1 MPRLLSII
9 MRAQIR
15 LVKPIL
21 NRFSIQTAR
30 AFQDNL
36 GDMEAKSL
44 ASKVTFEPI
53 AFENFEACF
62 VSPKGMPQDKDK
74 VILYLHGGAYVAGNI
89 AYARG
94 FAGIIAAET
103 NRFVLAAAYRLA
115 PENPF
120 PAAVEDAFRAYQYL
134 IESGYSAEGISL
146 VGESAG
152 GGLIFALCLKLKEAG
167 LPLPHALVGI
177 SPWTDLTFSGE
188 SYKRNKKKDPT
199 LSEQAL
205 RGYAQA
211 YAAGQEKNP
220 LVSPVFGDLGGMPRS
235 LIIAGSCELLTDDAK
250 MLADRLKEAGNAC
263 ELIIEEGLWHVFVL
277 FKIPEATIALRKIA
291 AFLE

>member
-1 MPRLLSII
+1 MPRLLSVI

-21 NRFSIQTAR
+21 KKFSIQTAR

-36 GDMEAKSL
+36 GDMEAKSM
-44 ASKVTFEPI
+44 AAKVNFEPVE
-53 AFENFEACF
+53 FDRFEACF
-62 VSPKGMPQDKDK
+62 VSPKGKEQDCH
-74 VILYLHGGAYVAGNI
+74 VILYLHGGGYVAGNI

-94 FAGIIAAET
+94 FASMLAMET
-103 NRFVLAAAYRLA
+103 NRFVLAVAYRLA

-120 PAAVEDAFRAYQYL
+120 PAAVEDALCAYQHL
-134 IESGYSAEGISL
+134 LESGYKAENISF

-167 LPLPHALVGI
+167 LPLPDSLVGL

-188 SYKRNKKKDPT
+188 SYKTNNKKDPT
-199 LSEQAL
+199 LSEQIL
-205 RGYAQA
+205 RSHAQA
-211 YAAGQEKNP
+211 YAAGQEENP
-220 LVSPVFGDLGGMPRS
+220 LVSPVFGELSGMPRS
-235 LIIAGSCELLTDDAK
+235 LICVGSCELLLDDAK
-250 MLADRLKEAGNAC
+250 MLAERLKEAGSPC
-263 ELIIEEGLWHVFVL
+263 ELIVEDGMWHVYVL
-277 FKIPEATIALRKIA
+277 FKIPEAIEALKKIA

>member
-1 MPRLLSII
+1 
-9 MRAQIR
+9 MRTQIR

-21 NRFSIQTAR
+21 KRFSIPTAR

-53 AFENFEACF
+53 EFENFEACF
-62 VSPKGMPQDKDK
+62 VSPKGMLQDKDK

-94 FAGIIAAET
+94 FAGMLAAET
-103 NRFVLAAAYRLA
+103 HRFVLAVAYRLA

-120 PAAVEDAFRAYQYL
+120 PAAVEDALRAYQYL
-134 IESGYSAEGISL
+134 IESGYNAENISF

-152 GGLIFALCLKLKEAG
+152 GGLVFALCLKLKEAG
-167 LPLPHALVGI
+167 LPLPRRLVAL

-188 SYKRNKKKDPT
+188 SYKKNKKKDPT

-211 YAAGQEKNP
+211 YAAGQEENP
-220 LVSPVFGDLGGMPRS
+220 LVSPVFGDLGGMPES
-235 LIIAGSCELLTDDAK
+235 LIFAGSYELLLDDAK
-250 MLADRLKEAGNAC
+250 MLAERLKEAGSPC
-263 ELIIEEGLWHVFVL
+263 ELIIEEGMWHVFVL
-277 FKIPEATIALRKIA
+277 FKIPEAIKALKKIA